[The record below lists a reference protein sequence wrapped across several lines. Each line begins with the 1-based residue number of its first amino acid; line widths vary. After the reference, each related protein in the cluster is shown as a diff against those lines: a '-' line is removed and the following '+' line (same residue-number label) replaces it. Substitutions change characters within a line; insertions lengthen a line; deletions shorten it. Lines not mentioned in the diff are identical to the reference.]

1 MNNKILV
8 LQIED
13 RTDNLLNKLLNENK
27 EICKANEMEYV
38 FMNNTSSIIS
48 AYWRKVFE
56 INNIMKKEEYDSI
69 DYIMWLDSDAFLFEF
84 TKEKLNNLLKKNK
97 DYSMLITPDMP
108 EYYSKFCAGV
118 FMIKNNKEGKKI
130 IDKWISLYNPNDWKY
145 DSEKKKWSTDKEWA
159 GVAYEQ
165 GSFTEYILTDENFKK
180 DISILPYYVFNN
192 NSCVDYKPDTISTH
206 LTGHLKA
213 DKKITDKCEET
224 LKYKLYQ
231 KENFESH
238 YNNNKIIIIILIIL
252 ILLLIL
258 IFFLKKKV
266 FLKSF
271 MGKKYF

>member
-27 EICKANEMEYV
+27 KICQANGIEYV
-38 FMNNTSSIIS
+38 FMNNTSSTIS

-56 INNIMKKEEYDSI
+56 INNIMKKKEYDNI

-84 TKEKLNNLLKKNK
+84 TKEKLNNLLEKNK

-145 DSEKKKWSTDKEWA
+145 DTEKKKWITDKEWA

-165 GSFTEYILTDENFKK
+165 GSFTEYILTDEKFKK
-180 DISILPYYVFNN
+180 DILILPYYVFNN
-192 NSCVDYKPDTISTH
+192 NSCSDYKPDKISTH
-206 LTGHLKA
+206 LKGHLKA

-224 LKYKLYQ
+224 LKYKLNQ

-238 YNNNKIIIIILIIL
+238 YNNNFKIIIIILIIL

-266 FLKSF
+266 CLKLIKN
-271 MGKKYF
+271 ML